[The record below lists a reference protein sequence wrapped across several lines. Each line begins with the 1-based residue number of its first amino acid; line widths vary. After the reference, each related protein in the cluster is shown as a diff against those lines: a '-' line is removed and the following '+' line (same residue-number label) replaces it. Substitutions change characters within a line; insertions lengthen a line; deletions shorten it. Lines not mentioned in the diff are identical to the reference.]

1 MGRCM
6 IMPANIRSCYDAAT
20 LFYLEVI
27 MGNLFKYSSYNW
39 MNKQLEEHYIEDQP
53 EFTMWLGQNN
63 EEKIDGKYTSLY
75 GAQIDESNLPM
86 NTYLPYYNA
95 NAILVEGDNNKLN
108 LFRLPGTLQYFKD
121 KTSDENKLIYHYQ
134 YDPED
139 TFPLKIFETDTT
151 EIYIDSLVFNTDSR
165 INKVYK
171 LAEYEYTDP
180 VTGDVSTIVGYRP
193 YEPVYSNYVK
203 SVNIRTVDK
212 ITNSSTVKEYFIKS
226 PMGSPF
232 FGAENFSVVISLL
245 IFNDFNP
252 MYTASSVNSSN
263 YVRDLNNKGKL
274 LQHINNVTDYY
285 SETGT
290 IGVPFITVVTDT
302 VYFNYTYDYFES
314 PMFINNNQV
323 IYTDWLQEHLFDD
336 VYGIKAGTADYPS
349 AQVDYQYYEK
359 STDLRFPEGW
369 YGTFS
374 SNTYIS
380 NVPYTLTDFL
390 LLTTKQDDGS
400 YLISSLV
407 ANYNEPRP
415 EPEPD
420 PGEDPNN
427 YEPGINV
434 PEVED
439 PGETPP
445 TPELPKK
452 DDLYDRLTEYIDG
465 KLGKDNIKEEEET
478 PSDEVQPYDGRMNRT
493 MIDQMGSNWSIYF
506 GNLDT
511 IASLRTDI
519 CNLEESYL
527 DRAILLLD
535 KTFQP
540 SQVIS
545 KVLQFPFSTTYI
557 VNQINNYGGVIEQ
570 AVPCH
575 KNIPLCGGITEI
587 SSSDENYLSILL
599 SNLSAVNG
607 EYLDGVAQ
615 KNILSTIVGFIKANV
630 YNATVLTQVAT
641 CSPLL
646 TNTCNTYPRVTKRFV
661 PIDYGFKT
669 IKRIF
674 GNYLD
679 FTEVNYRLLLPT
691 GVTVQLDPQL
701 LFRNSDGSESNE
713 CILEIKGMLDLE
725 TGDVLMTITANDDMI
740 AQTTVNVAIERSLYG
755 QDNVQAIRA
764 IVSAIGDMTK
774 AIALNQFPATRYDL
788 DPGQTWTKKPG
799 DVKVYD
805 EHGVQKFKQEADEN
819 VSKRGSSLHTTKYY
833 PTQEQIMEFMVNGI
847 LKQSTA
853 WQGSPTVSLS
863 EFNSQGSTKIISN
876 QLPVLIYDY
885 PEIIMPHRQT
895 DSYSS
900 AWDFNFNYQDEYGL
914 PACTYNVGMGYN
926 RYNSISKIDFTWSY
940 SWSYDEY
947 AGFADSL
954 LEGFYVMHNN
964 YIHVEPSAYNDL
976 FKKHQHG
983 EAQSKGA
990 YLGPEV
996 TNWISLFN
1004 ISGSDAKYL
1013 DKYFHKAYHVQDNV
1027 DFWDCYRCQIYR
1039 DQDIAA
1045 PIIDIDQKIYY
1056 HQNSVQWCGRFYKVS
1071 KVEYLTGHIV
1081 RLYLKEDFLSSWFW
1095 AARVVG
1101 LIDRSSA
1108 YGINNM
1114 QDNLPHTAR
1123 RITKKIVYDDIKPYL
1138 GLSLAA
1144 LSANP
1149 YMKDTDIPSH
1159 HSTMTIVTHSAT

>member
-1 MGRCM
+1 
-6 IMPANIRSCYDAAT
+6 
-20 LFYLEVI
+20 

-53 EFTMWLGQNN
+53 EFTMWLGQND

-108 LFRLPGTLQYFKD
+108 LFRLPGTIQYFKD
-121 KTSDENKLIYHYQ
+121 KTSNENKLVYHYQ

-165 INKVYK
+165 ITKVYK
-171 LAEYEYTDP
+171 LSEYEYTDP
-180 VTGDVSTIVGYRP
+180 VSGDVSTIVGYRP
-193 YEPVYSNYVK
+193 YEPIYSNYVK
-203 SVNIRTVDK
+203 RVNIRTVDK
-212 ITNSSTVKEYFIKS
+212 ITNSSVLDEHYIKS

-274 LQHINNVTDYY
+274 LQHINDVTDYY

-314 PMFINNNQV
+314 PMMINNSQV
-323 IYTDWLQEHLFDD
+323 NYTNWLQEHLFDD
-336 VYGIKAGTADYPS
+336 VYGIKAGSSDYPS

-374 SNTYIS
+374 TNTYIS
-380 NVPYTLTDFL
+380 TVPYTLSDFA

-400 YLISSLV
+400 YLISSMV
-407 ANYNEPRP
+407 VNYNEPKP
-415 EPEPD
+415 EPEKD
-420 PGEDPNN
+420 PAEDPTN

-434 PEVED
+434 PEVQD

-445 TPELPKK
+445 TPEPPKK

-465 KLGKDNIKEEEET
+465 KLGQDNIEEEEET
-478 PSDEVQPYDGRMNRT
+478 PSDEVQPYDGRT
-493 MIDQMGSNWSIYF
+493 EITTISALGSNWSIYF

-511 IASLRTDI
+511 IAKLRDDITD
-519 CNLEESYL
+519 LSESAWDKACLIL
-527 DRAILLLD
+527 DSS
-535 KTFQP
+535 FSP
-540 SQVIS
+540 SNVIS
-545 KVLQFPFSTTYI
+545 KVLQFPYSTTYI
-557 VNQINNYGGVIEQ
+557 VNQLNSVGSTIEM
-570 AVPCH
+570 ACPCH
-575 KNIPLCGGITEI
+575 KNIPLCADPDNVGSLDDYKRLVTSRFGVMDGEVNSSTVFKSLFDMLSGITGNPFA
-587 SSSDENYLSILL
+587 SLR
-599 SNLSAVNG
+599 
-607 EYLDGVAQ
+607 
-615 KNILSTIVGFIKANV
+615 IVSRF
-630 YNATVLTQVAT
+630 
-641 CSPLL
+641 SPIVKS
-646 TNTCNTYPRVTKRFV
+646 CNTYPRVQNRLV
-661 PIDYGFKT
+661 PIHFGSKT

-674 GNYLD
+674 GNYID
-679 FTEVNYRLLLPT
+679 FTEVNYRMLLPT
-691 GVTVQLDPQL
+691 GVVINLDPQL

-713 CILEIKGMLDLE
+713 CILNVEGMLDLE
-725 TGDVLMTITANDDMI
+725 SGDVLITITSNDDMI
-740 AQTTVNVAIERSLYG
+740 SQTTVNVAIERSLYG
-755 QDNVQAIRA
+755 NDNVQAMRA
-764 IVSAIGDMTK
+764 IVSALGDVVK
-774 AIALNQFPATRYDL
+774 AIALRQFPATRIDE
-788 DPGQTWTKKPG
+788 DPGQTWTRHTG
-799 DVKVYD
+799 DVKVWD
-805 EHGVQKFKQEADEN
+805 DKGNVKFTQKAGD
-819 VSKRGSSLHTTKYY
+819 SSSERSAATKTTTYF
-833 PTQEQIMEFMVNGI
+833 PSQEQSAELAVNGI
-847 LKQSTA
+847 LKQATA
-853 WQGSPTVSLS
+853 WQGSPTISLS
-863 EFNSQGSTKIISN
+863 EFNSQGSTKIIAN
-876 QLPVLIYDY
+876 QLPILIYDY
-885 PEIIMPHRQT
+885 PEIIMPHRKT

-914 PACTYNVGMGYN
+914 PACTYNVGVGYN

-940 SWSYDEY
+940 SWAYDEY

-954 LEGFYVMHNN
+954 LEGFYVMHSN

-983 EAQSKGA
+983 EVQSKGA
-990 YLGPEV
+990 YLGHEV
-996 TNWISLFN
+996 TNWISLFS

-1013 DKYFHKAYHVQDNV
+1013 DKYFHKAYNVQDNV
-1027 DFWDCYRCQIYR
+1027 DFWDCYKCQIYR
-1039 DQDIAA
+1039 DQDITS

-1056 HQNSVQWCGRFYKVS
+1056 HQNSAQWCGRFYKVS

-1114 QDNLPHTAR
+1114 QDNIPHTTK
-1123 RITKKIVYDDIKPYL
+1123 RITKKIIYDDMQPNL
-1138 GLSLAA
+1138 GISLAA

-1149 YMKDTDIPSH
+1149 YMTKADILDRFPDMNVQERDVDYVNEHGGSH
-1159 HSTMTIVTHSAT
+1159 GNF